1 LAYGDIPVSG
11 PVSSWG
17 FNVGG
22 NVSSNQNITVDN
34 NGKIIGDVSA
44 AGTVTHTNG
53 VINGTITQ
61 GAPPFTLTLPEIPT
75 LVAQDVPYWQ
85 NLYKTEAQAG
95 GTIFGDYTP
104 PKGDVYLGPKYI
116 TGNVD
121 MKNATVLHLTGTVYV
136 EGWVSIKSKAN
147 IVGNGKL
154 VAVGDI
160 DLFNKLIGDPDSMPL
175 LMTLGC
181 FNMQNNG
188 DLYAALYAPYCSIDV
203 QNWNTVTG
211 TVVAESVIGG
221 QGFTANWDP
230 KVRDIPGLPGG
241 NVTEGNGTW
250 IPVEQ
255 RPIIEY
261 RGVLMDYYKVCD
273 TESCD

>member
-1 LAYGDIPVSG
+1 
-11 PVSSWG
+11 
-17 FNVGG
+17 VGG

-116 TGNVD
+116 IGNVD